1 MLPRVKGKVIS
12 LGKLIKFI
20 KLTKLRKLQNVQGV
34 LPKVVNK

>member
-1 MLPRVKGKVIS
+1 MLPREKGKVIS